1 MWTSAQAGIRF
12 LGYHRPDGLS
22 SEGHGREVVD
32 LSGFGRVVLRS
43 VKSVM
48 PEWVFRYF
56 LQGKSVED
64 IIDSSRD
71 PKPTSEEVR
80 RMINE
85 EREKF

>member
-1 MWTSAQAGIRF
+1 
-12 LGYHRPDGLS
+12 
-22 SEGHGREVVD
+22 
-32 LSGFGRVVLRS
+32 
-43 VKSVM
+43 M

-85 EREKF
+85 EREKFEEACLKSILINARKGDVSAIDWLFKRGLFESIRGDQ